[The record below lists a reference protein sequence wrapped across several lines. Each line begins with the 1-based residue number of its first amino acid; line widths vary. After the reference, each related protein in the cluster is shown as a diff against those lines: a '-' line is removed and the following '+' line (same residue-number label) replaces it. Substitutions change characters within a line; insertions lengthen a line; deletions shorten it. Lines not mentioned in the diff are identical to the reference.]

1 MAALGIR
8 VYGLGA
14 IALGLV
20 GIIWGNFALQW
31 QPVAPWFPARTLLA
45 YLFAAALLV
54 AGVITQ
60 QRPKTGVAA
69 LIALYG
75 AVVVLMHGPAVI
87 QNPDAFYV
95 WNGAA
100 EQLAL
105 VAGGLAVRF
114 GRVAVKIMGVCL
126 VTFGIAHFV
135 YLDFTASMV
144 PAWLPGG
151 QRFWAAA
158 TGVGHLAAGLAF
170 LTGIQVRL
178 AAIAV
183 TAMFGSFSLLVHLP
197 LLVSNPNAHM
207 SWVINAINLALTG
220 AAWAF
225 VTCLAHAAKAP
236 AAESPQRVLQ

>member
-170 LTGIQVRL
+170 LTGIQIRL

-225 VTCLAHAAKAP
+225 VTCLTHAAKAP